1 MSRKTIMFVVAIIG
15 ALLTWA
21 AGMFGLSISATAV
34 VAGMTA
40 VVVYIFGEMKNDI
53 ARIRKSIYQDKKWR
67 DPAFW
72 TSLVAALLPVVNTYF
87 KLNIPVETVV
97 SILTVLLAFVFGK
110 RQFDLND

>member
-1 MSRKTIMFVVAIIG
+1 MSRKTVMFIVAIVG

-21 AGMFGLSISATAV
+21 TGIFGLSISATAV
-34 VAGMTA
+34 VGGMTA

-53 ARIRKSIYQDKKWR
+53 ARVKKKIYQGEKWR

-72 TSLVAALLPVVNTYF
+72 TSLVAAFLPVVNTYL

-97 SILTVLLAFVFGK
+97 SILTVILAFIFGK
-110 RQFDLND
+110 RQISLND